1 MTAKSSSAVNSQFPN
16 SKAVFFCAPLGRC
29 RNVVEECYFFSL
41 FFRPDGH
48 STEAVRVPR
57 SRTFLERADLPL
69 FWFFRFVSEEQEKG
83 QRFARSIALSSMKGA
98 DFQTATMMTTTTTMM
113 MMMKMATVDEREE
126 NEREKKKKEQ
136 QKATASAST

>member
-1 MTAKSSSAVNSQFPN
+1 MSE
-16 SKAVFFCAPLGRC
+16 C
-29 RNVVEECYFFSL
+29 RRGMLFFFSL

-113 MMMKMATVDEREE
+113 MMKMATVDEREE